1 MNRWFWAL
9 LGTFALFVGCDGSK
23 PTEGEDLS
31 SSSSVSP
38 IFFSS
43 AEVNQWSQGNGTEES
58 PYMINSADDLVAL
71 SNAVSQGV
79 TYAGTFFK
87 LGGNISLSGLSWTPI
102 GVWGEDDL
110 GWKNKPFRGSFDG
123 GGFTISNLT
132 MNNTSV
138 NYVGLFGLTKQ
149 AVIKNLK
156 LESISLSANKILGGL
171 VAKADSTSISDCE
184 LSVSLIGQERVG
196 GIVGEM
202 IAGSITN
209 SIVSGSV
216 EGKSTV
222 GGLVGLIGSSA
233 TVSGTNQATVTGTL
247 QNTGGISGTVSGG
260 IITEAINQGL
270 VSGILNV
277 GGIVGNVTMAGQIS
291 WVSNQASITASGT
304 NSFVGGVVGDLAS
317 SSVLEASYNLGE
329 ISSTGIYAAGIVGK
343 MTSSEIRDVFN
354 HGKVSATDYVG
365 GLVGKCGENAK
376 INTGYNKGSVTVTK
390 NSASLLAETL
400 STTEFSNLYYDNV
413 LALVSSSEAGGVSS
427 VEMASATMAAT
438 LNNGTKTIWT
448 SSATEMGGYP
458 YLTK

>member
-31 SSSSVSP
+31 SSSVSI
-38 IFFSS
+38 IFISS
-43 AEVNQWSQGNGTEES
+43 AEVNQWNQGNGTEQA
-58 PYMINSADDLVAL
+58 PYMIKTANDLVSLAT
-71 SNAVSQGV
+71 SVSQGFD
-79 TYAGTFFK
+79 YAGTFFQ

-132 MNNTSV
+132 MDNASA

-156 LESISLSANKILGGL
+156 VENINLSGNKIVGGL
-171 VAKADSTSISDCE
+171 VAKGDSTVISDCE
-184 LSVSLIGQERVG
+184 VSVSLVGQERVG
-196 GIVGEM
+196 GVVGEM
-202 IAGSITN
+202 IDGSITN
-209 SIVSGSV
+209 TTVNGSV

-222 GGLVGLIGSSA
+222 GGLVGLTGSRAS
-233 TVSGTNQATVTGTL
+233 VSGTNKATVTGTL

-260 IITEAINQGL
+260 VITNAINQGL
-270 VSGILNV
+270 VSGVLNV
-277 GGIVGNVTMAGQIS
+277 GGIVGNVTMAGQVS
-291 WVSNQASITASGT
+291 WTSNQAAISASGAY
-304 NSFVGGVVGDLAS
+304 SYVGGVVGDLAAN
-317 SSVLEASYNLGE
+317 SVLEASYNLGDV
-329 ISSTGIYAAGIVGK
+329 SSTGNYAAGIVGK
-343 MTSSEIRDVFN
+343 ITSSEIRDVFN
-354 HGKVSATDYVG
+354 HGKITATDYVG

-400 STTEFSNLYYDNV
+400 STTEFSNLFYDNV

-458 YLTK
+458 YLLK

>member
-31 SSSSVSP
+31 SSSVSI
-38 IFFSS
+38 IFISS
-43 AEVNQWSQGNGTEES
+43 AEVNQWNQGDGTEES

-132 MNNTSV
+132 MDNASA

-156 LESISLSANKILGGL
+156 VESISLSGNRIVGGL
-171 VAKADSTSISDCE
+171 VAKADSTVISDCE
-184 LSVSLIGQERVG
+184 VSVSLIGQERVG
-196 GIVGEM
+196 GVVGEM

-216 EGKSTV
+216 EAKSTV
-222 GGLVGLIGSSA
+222 GGLVGVIAGGAS
-233 TVSGTNQATVTGTL
+233 VSGTNKATVTGTL

-260 IITEAINQGL
+260 VITDAINQGL
-270 VSGILNV
+270 VSGVLNV
-277 GGIVGNVTMAGQIS
+277 GGIVGNVTMAGQVS
-291 WVSNQASITASGT
+291 WTSNQASVSASGA
-304 NSFVGGVVGDLAS
+304 NSFVGGVVGDLAAK
-317 SSVLEASYNLGE
+317 SVLEASYNIGE
-329 ISSTGIYAAGIVGK
+329 VSSTGTYAAGIAGK
-343 MTSSEIRDVFN
+343 TTSSEIRDVFN
-354 HGKVSATDYVG
+354 HGKITAADFAG
-365 GLVGKCGENAK
+365 GLVGQCGENTI
-376 INTGYNKGSVTVTK
+376 INRGYNKGSVSVTK
-390 NSASLLAETL
+390 NSASLLAKTL

-413 LALVSSSEAGGVSS
+413 LALVSNSEEGAVTSA
-427 VEMASATMAAT
+427 ELASANMAT
-438 LNNGTKTIWT
+438 LLNAGET
-448 SSATEMGGYP
+448 SVWVWNAGEMGGYP
-458 YLTK
+458 YLAK

>member
-1 MNRWFWAL
+1 
-9 LGTFALFVGCDGSK
+9 
-23 PTEGEDLS
+23 
-31 SSSSVSP
+31 
-38 IFFSS
+38 
-43 AEVNQWSQGNGTEES
+43 
-58 PYMINSADDLVAL
+58 
-71 SNAVSQGV
+71 
-79 TYAGTFFK
+79 
-87 LGGNISLSGLSWTPI
+87 
-102 GVWGEDDL
+102 
-110 GWKNKPFRGSFDG
+110 
-123 GGFTISNLT
+123 
-132 MNNTSV
+132 
-138 NYVGLFGLTKQ
+138 
-149 AVIKNLK
+149 VIKNLK

-260 IITEAINQGL
+260 VITNAINQGL

-317 SSVLEASYNLGE
+317 SSVLEASYNLGDV
-329 ISSTGIYAAGIVGK
+329 SSTGNYAAGIVGK
-343 MTSSEIRDVFN
+343 RRVLEIRDVFN
-354 HGKVSATDYVG
+354 HGKITATVYAG

-376 INTGYNKGSVTVTK
+376 INTGFIKGSVTVTK
-390 NSASLLAETL
+390 NSAS
-400 STTEFSNLYYDNV
+400 F
-413 LALVSSSEAGGVSS
+413 
-427 VEMASATMAAT
+427 
-438 LNNGTKTIWT
+438 
-448 SSATEMGGYP
+448 
-458 YLTK
+458 